1 MPVPNNFS
9 GGVLPANYSPNKY
22 AELGNSIGK
31 IAYQIIREVLAE
43 NPLAVFDK
51 QPVNKGDTIEQA
63 IIKLVEAQGYDRTGA
78 GTLARN
84 TDEKMIVR
92 YFNNWKRQTYDTTVD
107 VSEIRKIISE
117 DIKEEDVAARLVSVL
132 SQSDI
137 YDKFTTTKALL
148 KWGTTNNA
156 LVNVGTVS
164 PVAGATGLNYKGI
177 LQKIRDVVDGM
188 KFVNGDYNTAGILRA
203 TRNEDIYIL
212 APFNVLNAIDVND
225 LAGVFNLSKA
235 EIESK
240 LIKLDT
246 TDNIIYIVDQNAMQI
261 ITRLYEMAPPQINS
275 KGLFYNYFLHVERL
289 YALSPL
295 FDACYFEATE
305 AAPEPAYYTV
315 TFDSDGGTPVP
326 EQIVKPNGFA
336 TSPVPQPTKTGS
348 DFDGWAD
355 STGNNFTFQTTP
367 ITADITLTAKW
378 I

>member
-9 GGVLPANYSPNKY
+9 GGLLPAAYEPTQY
-22 AELGNSIGK
+22 AELGNAIGK
-31 IAYQIIREVLAE
+31 IAYQIIREVLAA

-51 QPVNKGDTIEQA
+51 KPVDKGDTIEQA
-63 IIKLVEAQGYDRTGA
+63 IIKLVEAQGYDRTGSNA
-78 GTLARN
+78 LARN
-84 TDEKMIVR
+84 TAEKLVVR

-107 VSEIRKIISE
+107 VSELRKILTEETSTE
-117 DIKEEDVAARLVSVL
+117 DIAARLVSVL

-137 YDKFTTTKALL
+137 YDKFRTTKELL
-148 KWGTTNNA
+148 KWGTGNDA
-156 LVNVGTVS
+156 LVNVGTVY
-164 PVAGATGLNYKGI
+164 PAEGATGYNYRGI

-188 KFVNGDYNTAGILRA
+188 KFVNDDYNKAGLLRA

-212 APFNVLNAIDVND
+212 APFNLLNAIDVND

-246 TDNIIYIVDQNAMQI
+246 NDNIVYIVDQNAMQI

-295 FDACYFEATE
+295 FDACYFEA
-305 AAPEPAYYTV
+305 A
-315 TFDSDGGTPVP
+315 
-326 EQIVKPNGFA
+326 
-336 TSPVPQPTKTGS
+336 
-348 DFDGWAD
+348 
-355 STGNNFTFQTTP
+355 TTP
-367 ITADITLTAKW
+367 APSARTAPTSVDYSINAAAAVDLIKESKQAK
-378 I
+378 